1 MKIKTNS
8 GIYIDV
14 REDNIVSIGS
24 ISDSNF
30 CYVIIKGDERVHRIN
45 ISEKE
50 LRNNIKTLFK

>member
-14 REDNIVSIGS
+14 QEDNIVSIGS
-24 ISDSNF
+24 ISNSNF
-30 CYVIIKGDERVHRIN
+30 CYVIIKGDKRVHRIN